1 MTKTNYAL
9 ITALY
14 DTKGAV
20 LYNDVYFPIIK
31 YEIVNQYYTQV
42 DIEKYYDIE
51 TLQDI
56 IDSDF
61 GIKIPLIVLKQS
73 IRAIGKNKN
82 GISLSIYENGKQFK
96 IQKAWDISINL
107 SIDSKSQEIAAK
119 FEELEQQYK
128 LFLETEGL
136 FCENTFIDFY
146 SDNTEEILSYLEGNN
161 SDAIIDEKYVNWLI
175 SYSG

>member
-14 DTKGAV
+14 DTKGAD

-82 GISLSIYENGKQFK
+82 GISLSIYKM
-96 IQKAWDISINL
+96 
-107 SIDSKSQEIAAK
+107 
-119 FEELEQQYK
+119 
-128 LFLETEGL
+128 
-136 FCENTFIDFY
+136 
-146 SDNTEEILSYLEGNN
+146 GNN
-161 SDAIIDEKYVNWLI
+161 LKSKKRGIFPLTYLLTANHRRLQPNLRN
-175 SYSG
+175 